1 MKRLPRGIHRLSDG
15 RLRVYVT
22 RRGKPVRRTV
32 TWELLA
38 ELKVPVDKGTQ
49 CEHPGL
55 TLAKR
60 ARTRL
65 ESKILGEMRGAAIAA
80 SAPTRIGDLL
90 KLAEA
95 DYQRQGFRTWSDA
108 LSRWNCHLK
117 AQFSDILAGELS
129 SDHLSA
135 YVAGRQHD
143 GAMGGT
149 INRELS
155 LLKKMLR
162 LGQRTEPP
170 KVVTIPHFEKLAESA
185 ARQGFL
191 SDKLYDALARE
202 CGTEG
207 LWLRGMFVLSSSFGW
222 RKGEVLN
229 LRVDQLDFPNRTIRL
244 DVGTTK
250 NGDARLVRMTGEVH
264 QVLAACA
271 SNKNADDYVFTRNNN
286 RRVRDFRK
294 AWEKACAR
302 AGRPGLLFHDLRR
315 TGARNLRR
323 LGVAEGVI
331 MKIGGWRT
339 RSVFDRYDI
348 VDLSDITDAARRLD
362 AKRAE
367 MDAATAKET
376 DQTTEP
382 RAPTATALQ

>member
-1 MKRLPRGIHRLSDG
+1 MKKLPRGIHRLKDG

-22 RRGKPVRRTV
+22 RRGRPVRRTV
-32 TWELLA
+32 SWGLLK
-38 ELKVPVDKGTQ
+38 ELKVHVKETTRSEQ
-49 CEHPGL
+49 PGL
-55 TLAKR
+55 VLAKR

-65 ESKILGEMRGAAIAA
+65 EDKILGEMRGAAISA
-80 SAPTRIGDLL
+80 SKPTRIADLL

-95 DYQRQGFRTWSDA
+95 DYQRQGFKTWDDA

-117 AQFSDILAGELS
+117 APFGDILAGELS
-129 SDHLSA
+129 TDHISA
-135 YVAGRQHD
+135 YISKRQAAD
-143 GAMGGT
+143 ARGGT
-149 INRELS
+149 VNRELS

-162 LGQRTEPP
+162 LAQRCEPP
-170 KVVTIPHFEKLAESA
+170 KVATIPHIPKMAESA

-244 DVGTTK
+244 DAGTTK
-250 NGDARLVRMTGEVH
+250 NGDARLVKMTGEVH

-271 SNKNADDYVFTRNNN
+271 SNKDADDYVFTRKNN

-323 LGVAEGVI
+323 LGVSEGVI

-339 RSVFDRYDI
+339 RSVFDRYNIIDES
-348 VDLSDITDAARRLD
+348 DLADAARRLD
-362 AKRAE
+362 DKRAAL
-367 MDAATAKET
+367 DANTTQET
-376 DQTTEP
+376 DKTEAASP
-382 RAPTATALQ
+382 PVQ